1 MRAETKKKL
10 QAAGFR
16 VGDATEFLGLSKI
29 EDTLVDL
36 KLALADTLRSVRER
50 QRLTQAQLAKRIRS
64 SQSRIAKMEAGDT
77 GVSLDLLMKTL
88 LAAGAKRSE
97 LGKAFANRRRA
108 S

>member
-10 QAAGFR
+10 EAAGFR
-16 VGDATEFLGLSKI
+16 VGDARQFLGLSKI

-36 KLALADTLRSVRER
+36 KLALADTLRAVRER

-64 SQSRIAKMEAGDT
+64 SQSRVAKMEAGDT
-77 GVSLDLLMKTL
+77 SVSLDLLMKTL

-97 LGKAFANRRRA
+97 LGKAFTSRRRV